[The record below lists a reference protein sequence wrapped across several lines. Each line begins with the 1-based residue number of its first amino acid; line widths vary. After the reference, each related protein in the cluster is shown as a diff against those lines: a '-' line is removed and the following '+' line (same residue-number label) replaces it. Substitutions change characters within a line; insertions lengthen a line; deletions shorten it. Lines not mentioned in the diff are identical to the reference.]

1 VDASIRNEGLIREV
15 LDHACEHSEI
25 VIIST
30 PYMRFE
36 SSFLRLEEGLVHCHA
51 NMDLEDAKYGLRSP
65 ELKIRFPH
73 AEHFYEGATKLLGLG
88 RAKGR
93 PSLQLGIPITLEDG
107 DYRRAYRAE
116 RIGRVPV
123 TFSTRKYELLMGSLI
138 NISTTGLRLFLNR
151 TYEEDELLVDD
162 MIHVAFTVGG
172 TIYINTKVKVR
183 YIKEKVFGAEFRPPL
198 DGQLL
203 EDLARWVFQKREEDL
218 LAMGRSAGQG
228 ETVPSGEVRGSAA
241 LVLVSSSNELGDQLS
256 ALLASDLPPLRR
268 LPQTIQSARDL
279 ASAGPALVLFHVD
292 STSWETRRRL
302 KALAEALP
310 ATLPIVAL
318 GTGVDSGQLAELG
331 TEIRAVWSYPLQPT
345 PGSIFPRLLRGIFRK
360 HFPD

>member
-1 VDASIRNEGLIREV
+1 MDASIRNEELIREV
-15 LDHACEHSEI
+15 LDHACEHNEI

-36 SSFLRLEEGLVHCHA
+36 STFLRLEDGLVHCHA

-65 ELKIRFPH
+65 ELKMRFPH

-123 TFSTRKYELLMGSLI
+123 TFSTRKYELLMGSLV
-138 NISTTGLRLFLNR
+138 NISTSGLRLFLNR

-162 MIHVAFTVGG
+162 TIHVAFTVGG
-172 TIYINTKVKVR
+172 TIHINTKVKVR

-203 EDLARWVFQKREEDL
+203 EDLARWVFQRREEDL
-218 LAMGRSAGQG
+218 LAMGRSSGMG
-228 ETVPSGEVRGSAA
+228 EILSNGVKSSAA

-256 ALLASDLPPLRR
+256 TLLAADLPPLRR
-268 LPQTIQSARDL
+268 LPQTIQSVRDL

-292 STSWETRRRL
+292 SISWETRRRL
-302 KALAEALP
+302 KTLAEALP
-310 ATLPIVAL
+310 AALPIVAL
-318 GTGVDSGQLAELG
+318 GTGIDSGQLADIG
-331 TEIRAVWSYPLQPT
+331 AEIRAVWSYPLQPT